1 MKITIDSYIFELVY
15 NYFQN
20 VLEKLRK
27 LRKSCNY
34 KRNIKEYILTGCTTI
49 ASNNYRRIS
58 ENKGIQVKGNEKL
71 KLEHWT

>member
-34 KRNIKEYILTGCTTI
+34 KGNINRIYIDRLHYNCFQQLPKDL
-49 ASNNYRRIS
+49 R
-58 ENKGIQVKGNEKL
+58 K
-71 KLEHWT
+71 